1 MNRIPFVT
9 SFLRHFD
16 AEARSEDIAENAEL
30 RTDWLRI
37 TPYIGIHLMCFGVIW
52 VGWSS
57 VAVGIAGFLYL
68 LRIFAITGFYH
79 RYFSHRTFKTSRWFQ
94 FLFSLIGTASIQ
106 RGPLWWAA
114 HHRHHHAHSDDPEDV
129 HSPVQHGFL
138 WSHMGWFT
146 APVNFPT
153 KIELIQDFAKFPEL
167 RFLDRFDLVIAVL
180 IGTGM
185 FILGASLPAELGTS
199 GMQMLVWFFISTV
212 TLYHV
217 TYMINSLAHVYGSR
231 RYETADTSRNNP
243 FLAILAFGE
252 GWHNNHHHYPNT
264 ARQGFYWWEIDMSYY
279 IIVALS
285 WLGLVWD
292 VKPLPAEIREPKEE
306 KVADIAASRRVPLSA
321 PD

>member
-94 FLFSLIGTASIQ
+94 FLFGLIGTASIQ

-306 KVADIAASRRVPLSA
+306 KVADIAAL
-321 PD
+321 

>member
-57 VAVGIAGFLYL
+57 VAVGVAGFLYL

-94 FLFSLIGTASIQ
+94 FLFGLIGTASIQ

-231 RYETADTSRNNP
+231 RYETTDTSRNNP

>member
-57 VAVGIAGFLYL
+57 VAVGVAGFLYL

-167 RFLDRFDLVIAVL
+167 RFLDRFDLVISVL

-212 TLYHV
+212 ILYHV

-231 RYETADTSRNNP
+231 RYETTDTSRNNP

-292 VKPLPAEIREPKEE
+292 VKPLPAEIRELKEE
-306 KVADIAASRRVPLSA
+306 KVADIAAS
-321 PD
+321 

>member
-57 VAVGIAGFLYL
+57 VAVGVAGFLYL

-94 FLFSLIGTASIQ
+94 FLFGLIGTASIQ

-167 RFLDRFDLVIAVL
+167 RFLDRFDLVISVL

-231 RYETADTSRNNP
+231 RYETTDTSRNNL

-292 VKPLPAEIREPKEE
+292 VKPVPAEIREPKEE
-306 KVADIAASRRVPLSA
+306 KVADIAVS
-321 PD
+321 

>member
-94 FLFSLIGTASIQ
+94 FLFGLIGTASIQ

-167 RFLDRFDLVIAVL
+167 RFLDRFDLIISVL

-212 TLYHV
+212 ILYHV

-231 RYETADTSRNNP
+231 RYETTDTSRNNP

-306 KVADIAASRRVPLSA
+306 KVADIAAS
-321 PD
+321 

>member
-57 VAVGIAGFLYL
+57 VAVGVAGFLYL

-94 FLFSLIGTASIQ
+94 LLFGLIGTASIQ

-306 KVADIAASRRVPLSA
+306 KVADIAAS
-321 PD
+321 

>member
-94 FLFSLIGTASIQ
+94 FLFGLIGTASIQ

-167 RFLDRFDLVIAVL
+167 RFLDRFDLIISVL

-212 TLYHV
+212 ILYHV

-231 RYETADTSRNNP
+231 RYETTDTSRNNP

-292 VKPLPAEIREPKEE
+292 VKPVPAEIREPKEE
-306 KVADIAASRRVPLSA
+306 KVADIAVS
-321 PD
+321 

>member
-16 AEARSEDIAENAEL
+16 AEARAQDTAENAEL

-37 TPYIGIHLMCFGVIW
+37 TPYIGIHLICFGVIW
-52 VGWSS
+52 VGWSP
-57 VAVGIAGFLYL
+57 VAVGIAVFLYL
-68 LRIFAITGFYH
+68 LRTFAITGFYH

-94 FLFSLIGTASIQ
+94 FLFGLIGVSTIQ

-114 HHRHHHAHSDDPEDV
+114 HHRHHHAHSDEPEDV
-129 HSPVQHGFL
+129 HSPIQHGFL

-146 APVNFPT
+146 APVNFST
-153 KIELIQDFAKFPEL
+153 KMHLIQDFAKFPEL
-167 RFLDRFDLVIAVL
+167 RFLDRFDLPISVL
-180 IGTGM
+180 IGTSM
-185 FILGASLPAELGTS
+185 FILGAILPAELGTS

-212 TLYHV
+212 ILYHV

-231 RYETADTSRNNP
+231 RYETPDTSRNNLL
-243 FLAILAFGE
+243 LAILAFGE

-264 ARQGFYWWEIDMSYY
+264 ARQGFYWWEIDVSYY
-279 IIVALS
+279 IIVVLS

-292 VKPLPAEIREPKEE
+292 VKPVPAEIREPKRE
-306 KVADIAASRRVPLSA
+306 KVADAAAS
-321 PD
+321 

>member
-94 FLFSLIGTASIQ
+94 FLFGLIGTASIQ

-180 IGTGM
+180 IGTSM

-231 RYETADTSRNNP
+231 RYETTDTSRNNL

-306 KVADIAASRRVPLSA
+306 KVADIAAS
-321 PD
+321 

>member
-94 FLFSLIGTASIQ
+94 FLFGLIGTASIQ

-231 RYETADTSRNNP
+231 RYETTDTSRNNP

-306 KVADIAASRRVPLSA
+306 KVADIAAS
-321 PD
+321 

>member
-1 MNRIPFVT
+1 MNRIHFVT

-57 VAVGIAGFLYL
+57 VAVGVAGFLYL

-94 FLFSLIGTASIQ
+94 LLFGLIGTASIQ

-212 TLYHV
+212 ILYHV

-231 RYETADTSRNNP
+231 RYETTDTSRNNP

-306 KVADIAASRRVPLSA
+306 KVADIAAS
-321 PD
+321 

>member
-94 FLFSLIGTASIQ
+94 FLFGLIGTASIQ

-306 KVADIAASRRVPLSA
+306 KVADIAAS
-321 PD
+321 

>member
-114 HHRHHHAHSDDPEDV
+114 HHRHHHAHSDNPEDV

-167 RFLDRFDLVIAVL
+167 RFLDRFDLIISVL

-212 TLYHV
+212 ILYHV

-231 RYETADTSRNNP
+231 RYETTDTSRNNP

-306 KVADIAASRRVPLSA
+306 KVADIAAS
-321 PD
+321 

>member
-94 FLFSLIGTASIQ
+94 FLFGLIGTASIQ

-212 TLYHV
+212 ILYHV

>member
-9 SFLRHFD
+9 NFLRHFD
-16 AEARSEDIAENAEL
+16 AEARAEDTAENAEL

-57 VAVGIAGFLYL
+57 VAVGIAVFLYL
-68 LRIFAITGFYH
+68 LRIFTITGFYH

-94 FLFSLIGTASIQ
+94 FLFGLIGVSTIQ

-129 HSPVQHGFL
+129 HSPIQHGFL

-146 APVNFPT
+146 APVNFST
-153 KIELIQDFAKFPEL
+153 KMHLIQDFAKFPEL
-167 RFLDRFDLVIAVL
+167 RFLDRFDLPISVL
-180 IGTGM
+180 IGTSM
-185 FILGASLPAELGTS
+185 FILGAILPAELGTS

-212 TLYHV
+212 ILYHV

-231 RYETADTSRNNP
+231 RYETPDTSRNNL

-252 GWHNNHHHYPNT
+252 GWHNNHHYYPNT
-264 ARQGFYWWEIDMSYY
+264 ARQGFYWWEIDVSYY

-292 VKPLPAEIREPKEE
+292 VKPLPAEIREPRREQ
-306 KVADIAASRRVPLSA
+306 VTDVAAS
-321 PD
+321 

>member
-94 FLFSLIGTASIQ
+94 FLFGLIGTASIQ

-212 TLYHV
+212 ILYHV

-306 KVADIAASRRVPLSA
+306 KVADIAAL
-321 PD
+321 

>member
-1 MNRIPFVT
+1 
-9 SFLRHFD
+9 
-16 AEARSEDIAENAEL
+16 
-30 RTDWLRI
+30 
-37 TPYIGIHLMCFGVIW
+37 
-52 VGWSS
+52 
-57 VAVGIAGFLYL
+57 
-68 LRIFAITGFYH
+68 
-79 RYFSHRTFKTSRWFQ
+79 
-94 FLFSLIGTASIQ
+94 
-106 RGPLWWAA
+106 
-114 HHRHHHAHSDDPEDV
+114 
-129 HSPVQHGFL
+129 
-138 WSHMGWFT
+138 MGWFT

-231 RYETADTSRNNP
+231 RYETTDTSRNNP

-292 VKPLPAEIREPKEE
+292 VKPLPAEIRELKEE
-306 KVADIAASRRVPLSA
+306 KVADIAAS
-321 PD
+321 

>member
-1 MNRIPFVT
+1 MNRIPFLT

-94 FLFSLIGTASIQ
+94 FLFGLIGIASIQ

-167 RFLDRFDLVIAVL
+167 RFLDRFDLVISVL

-185 FILGASLPAELGTS
+185 FIFGASLPAELGTS

-212 TLYHV
+212 ILYHV

-231 RYETADTSRNNP
+231 RYETTDTSRNNP

-306 KVADIAASRRVPLSA
+306 KVADIAAS
-321 PD
+321 

>member
-1 MNRIPFVT
+1 MNRIPFLT

-94 FLFSLIGTASIQ
+94 FLFGLIGIASIQ

-167 RFLDRFDLVIAVL
+167 RFLDRFDLVISVL

-212 TLYHV
+212 ILYHV

-231 RYETADTSRNNP
+231 RYETTDTSRNNP

-292 VKPLPAEIREPKEE
+292 VKPLPAEIRELKEE
-306 KVADIAASRRVPLSA
+306 KVADIAAS
-321 PD
+321 

>member
-9 SFLRHFD
+9 NFLRHFD
-16 AEARSEDIAENAEL
+16 AEARSEDISDNAEL
-30 RTDWLRI
+30 RTNWLRI

-57 VAVGIAGFLYL
+57 VAVGIAVFLYL
-68 LRIFAITGFYH
+68 LRTFAITGFYH

-94 FLFSLIGTASIQ
+94 FLFGLIGVSTIQ

-129 HSPVQHGFL
+129 HSPIQHGFL

-146 APVNFPT
+146 APVNFRT

-167 RFLDRFDLVIAVL
+167 RFLDRFDLVISVL
-180 IGTGM
+180 IGTSM
-185 FILGASLPAELGTS
+185 FILGAVLPAELGTS

-212 TLYHV
+212 ILYHV

-231 RYETADTSRNNP
+231 RYETTDTSRNNL

-252 GWHNNHHHYPNT
+252 GWHNNHHYYPNT
-264 ARQGFYWWEIDMSYY
+264 ARQGFYWWEIDVSYY
-279 IIVALS
+279 IIVVLS

-292 VKPLPAEIREPKEE
+292 VKPVPAEIREPRQD
-306 KVADIAASRRVPLSA
+306 KVADVAAS
-321 PD
+321 

>member
-57 VAVGIAGFLYL
+57 VAVGVAGFLYL

-306 KVADIAASRRVPLSA
+306 KVADIAAS
-321 PD
+321 